1 MMVTLKSYVMTDI
14 DGYYT
19 ATCFDAGTA
28 KCTYGTGAFI
38 LMNTGH
44 TIVPSTHGLLTTV
57 GYKLG
62 ADNCVYA
69 LEGGVAYA
77 GSTVQWCRDNLG
89 IITQA
94 TDMQGL
100 AG

>member
-1 MMVTLKSYVMTDI
+1 MLCTTTGFAVQLSVHSARTTAETTSACNLHTASTAATLLLSLH
-14 DGYYT
+14 
-19 ATCFDAGTA
+19 C
-28 KCTYGTGAFI
+28 
-38 LMNTGH
+38 
-44 TIVPSTHGLLTTV
+44 STHGLLTTV

-62 ADNCVYA
+62 AAQCVYA